1 MTTNWLALIGG
12 VYLLALVIATWRA
25 RRATHGDDDYML
37 AGSNLGAVLGCLTFG
52 ATLFSTFTLMGMPD
66 FFRTHGIGAWIF
78 LGVADAAVA
87 FIILWYAAH
96 LRRAAAALE
105 FQGIAGLVSARY
117 GTRWAGYLYFAG
129 LFVFLIPYVAVQI
142 RGIGILLNAAYPST
156 LPTWAWSLA
165 IVVTLL
171 IYSEIGGLK
180 AIIYSDA
187 LQGVVLLGVT
197 WIIAYG
203 CVSEFGGIAAMMQ
216 QINVIEPAL
225 LSVPGPRGLF
235 TPQFMLASLLAILAL
250 PITQPQ
256 LATRLVIMKN
266 ATEAKKMAVAVGVFS
281 MLVIL
286 PTIAIGLF
294 GAIAYQGA
302 DTADFLAA
310 VLIQD
315 QAPYIAATVAVGLV
329 AAAMSTADSQLFA
342 LGGELRSLLPHT
354 EPHAMRWTRGAI
366 AAFAAAAFCFAI
378 ASADQ
383 LVLMARVSFAGT
395 AMLAPLILSAVL
407 GRRPNATVVLPA
419 TAGGLLIFLGSV
431 LGLLPAS
438 VAGFRVDLMLFAAL
452 SLLAVGS
459 HQVASRCVIEPT
471 K

>member
-1 MTTNWLALIGG
+1 MTTTWLTLVGG
-12 VYLLALVIATWRA
+12 VYLVALILATWRA
-25 RRATHGDDDYML
+25 RRATHGENDYML
-37 AGSNLGAVLGCLTFG
+37 AGSNLGALLGCLTFG

-78 LGVADAAVA
+78 LGVADAALA

-96 LRRAAAALE
+96 LRRAAATLE

-117 GTRWAGYLYFAG
+117 GTRSAGYLYFVG
-129 LFVFLIPYVAVQI
+129 LFIFLIPYVAVQI
-142 RGIGILLNAAYPST
+142 RGIGILLNAAYPDT
-156 LPTWAWSLA
+156 FPTWAWSLM

-171 IYSEIGGLK
+171 VYSEIGGLK

-187 LQGVVLLGVT
+187 LQGVVLLVVT
-197 WIIAYG
+197 WLIAYG
-203 CVSEFGGIAAMMQ
+203 CVTEFGGIASMMQ
-216 QINVIEPAL
+216 RINVIEPAL

-266 ATEAKKMAVAVGVFS
+266 GTEAKKMAVAVGVFS

-286 PTIAIGLF
+286 PTIAIGLY
-294 GAIAYQGA
+294 GAIVHRGIDA
-302 DTADFLAA
+302 ADFLAA
-310 VLIQD
+310 VLIHD

-342 LGGELRSLLPHT
+342 LGGELRSLLPRNAR
-354 EPHAMRWTRGAI
+354 HAMRWTRGAI
-366 AAFAAAAFCFAI
+366 AAFATAAFCFAI
-378 ASADQ
+378 LSADQ

-395 AMLAPLILSAVL
+395 AILAPLILSAVL
-407 GRRPNATVVLPA
+407 CRRPRATVLLPA
-419 TAGGLLIFLGSV
+419 TATGLLIFLASV
-431 LGLLPAS
+431 LDLLPANI
-438 VAGFRVDLMLFAAL
+438 AGFRLDLMLFATL
-452 SLLAVGS
+452 SLLAFIS
-459 HQVASRCVIEPT
+459 HQVVPRRLIESV
-471 K
+471 